1 VKPSAEADSF
11 EGTDRFRIQR
21 RLGAGSFGTVYEV
34 FDRERGAAVA
44 LKVLNQ
50 ADPAAIYRFKKEFRA
65 LADVTHPNLVELY
78 ELMSD
83 GTRWFFTMEL
93 VDGVPFLSHLRGGAS
108 PSFKGSTIVYP
119 LEARR
124 EADTAESEIPIAK
137 PSPAPAP
144 DWNRLRSL
152 LLQLA
157 EGVSALHAAGC
168 VHRDIKPR
176 NVMVTRDG
184 RVVIL
189 DFGLVA
195 ELAPPRLDRS
205 SGLHAVG
212 TPAYMS
218 PEQAR
223 GLAVGESSDW
233 YSVGVILYEALTGVL
248 PFQGETIELLTS
260 KLRDEPIPPRERVPG
275 VPEDLDLLCRQLLQR
290 EEEKR
295 PSGAEILERLR
306 GGKPASRPSIA
317 PSSTSSRP
325 APFIGRKEQL
335 AALHEAFAKTK
346 EGRVATLLVRGRS
359 GMGKSTL
366 VRHFLKE
373 LAQRDPA
380 CIILS
385 GRCYE
390 RESMPYK
397 ALDSLI
403 DALTQ
408 YLRAL
413 PPHETEALLPHDVL
427 TLARLFPVLKR
438 VEVIS
443 RARRR
448 GPEIPDSQELRRRA
462 IAALRELFTR
472 LADRVSLVLFIDD
485 LQWGD
490 ADSAALL
497 SAILRP
503 PDPPPLLLIGC
514 TRNESGGAEESA
526 SFLPARVSP
535 LEDDP
540 LSSPEELFLDQL
552 TPAEAE
558 ELARGLLG
566 GGRSASEAARA
577 IAIESRGNPLF
588 LDELVHASFDEGP
601 GRPAGTLT
609 LHELIGRRV
618 SRLPDQARR
627 LLEVVAIAGEPVERS
642 VALRAADLET
652 GEAQAVSVLQANR
665 LVRSH
670 RTKGRDAL
678 ETTHDHVR
686 ETVVRGLPADTAKTR
701 HRRLAQALEAWGQA
715 DPEALAVHFH
725 AADELETAAEYVVQ
739 AARQASEALAFDRAA
754 RLYVVALNLG
764 AGEAQM
770 RALRVGLGDA
780 LTNAGRGAEA
790 AEAYSAAARGASAAD
805 NLELR
810 RRAAEQL
817 LRSGHVD
824 RGIAAIRDVLDAVGM
839 KLPEGPRRALLSLLL
854 RRAWIRVRGI
864 GFRERDVS
872 QVSAER
878 LMRIDVCWS
887 VAAGL
892 GIVDTIRGNDF
903 QARQLLLAL
912 RAGEPYRVARA
923 LALEVAYNATGGGR
937 SRRRTE
943 KLWKATSS
951 LATRIG
957 HPHTSGLA
965 TFVAGLAAYLEGR
978 WRTAQELCDRAEGIL
993 RERCTGVAWELGNA
1007 RFYALRSLVFMGRF
1021 EELSRRLPSCLKDAQ
1036 LRGDLYE
1043 ETNLR
1048 ARVSYAVLLALDKP
1062 EKARQEIRETVA
1074 RWSHRGYYVQHYYD
1088 LIGQTEVDLYEGNA
1102 EDAWRRVV
1110 SNWRAFRR
1118 SLLRRIQFVFLE
1130 SHHLH
1135 ARAVVAAVAAGKL
1148 SGRHLKLAERDARSI
1163 ERAGMPWSDP
1173 FAQLIRASIAAFRGD
1188 TPAAVGFLASAE
1200 SGFETTDAGLSW
1212 AAARSRRGELL
1223 GGAEGEKLV
1232 LEAEAW
1238 MRSQRIANPARLRM
1252 LLAPGRWTAGPS

>member
-1 VKPSAEADSF
+1 VKPSAEADDF

-34 FDRERGAAVA
+34 FDRERGTSVA
-44 LKVLNQ
+44 LKVLKQ

-65 LADVTHPNLVELY
+65 LADVAHPNLVELY

-93 VDGVPFLSHLRGGAS
+93 IDGVPFLSHVRGRCP
-108 PSFKGSTIVYP
+108 PSVKGSTVAYP

-124 EADTAESEIPIAK
+124 EADTVEIPIAMRRPA
-137 PSPAPAP
+137 PSP
-144 DWNRLRSL
+144 DWDRLRPL

-168 VHRDIKPR
+168 VHRDIKPS

-218 PEQAR
+218 PEQAK
-223 GLAVGESSDW
+223 GCTVGEASDW

-248 PFQGETIELLTS
+248 PFEGETFELLTS
-260 KLRDEPIPPRERVPG
+260 KLRDEAIAPRERVPD

-306 GGKPASRPSIA
+306 GGGRASRSSITG
-317 PSSTSSRP
+317 SSTVSRQ
-325 APFIGRKEQL
+325 APFIGRKEHL
-335 AALHEAFAKTK
+335 AALHEAFARTK

-359 GMGKSTL
+359 GMGKTTL

-373 LAQRDPA
+373 LAERDPA
-380 CIILS
+380 CIMLS

-403 DALTQ
+403 DALSQ

-413 PPHETEALLPHDVL
+413 PAHEAEALLPHDVL

-438 VEVIS
+438 VEVIT

-462 IAALRELFTR
+462 VAALRELFTR

-514 TRNESGGAEESA
+514 TRNESGDADGSG
-526 SFLPARVSP
+526 SFLPAHAEP
-535 LEDDP
+535 LGDDP
-540 LSSPEELFLDQL
+540 LSISEELFLDQL
-552 TPAEAE
+552 TPEEAE
-558 ELARGLLG
+558 DLARGLLG
-566 GGRSASEAARA
+566 KGGSAPEAARA

-588 LDELVHASFDEGP
+588 LNELVLASLSEGP
-601 GRPAGTLT
+601 GRPAGSLT
-609 LHELIGRRV
+609 LHELIAERV
-618 SRLPDQARR
+618 SRLPDEARR

-642 VALRAADLET
+642 IALRAADLEPAET
-652 GEAQAVSVLQANR
+652 HAVSLLQSNR

-670 RTKGRDAL
+670 REKGQDAL

-686 ETVVRGLPADTAKTR
+686 ETVVRALPEETAKTH

-715 DPEALAVHFH
+715 DPEALAVHFY
-725 AADELETAAEYVVQ
+725 AAEELETAAEYVIA

-754 RLYVVALNLG
+754 RLYILAINLG
-764 AGEAQM
+764 AGEAET

-780 LTNAGRGAEA
+780 LANAGRGAES
-790 AEAYSAAARGASAAD
+790 AEAYGLAAQGASAAD

-824 RGIAAIRDVLDAVGM
+824 RGIAAIRDVLGAVGM
-839 KLPEGPRRALLSLLL
+839 KLPESPRKALLSLLL

-864 GFRERDVS
+864 RFHERDVS
-872 QVSAER
+872 QVAAER
-878 LMRIDVCWS
+878 LMKIDICWS

-892 GIVDTIRGNDF
+892 GLVDTIRGYDF

-923 LALEVAYNATGGGR
+923 LALEVAFNATGGGR
-937 SRRRTE
+937 NLRRTE
-943 KLWKATSS
+943 RLWKATSS

-957 HPHTSGLA
+957 HPHTTGLA
-965 TFVAGLAAYLEGR
+965 MFVAGLAAYLEGR
-978 WRTAQELCDRAEGIL
+978 WKTAQELCDRAEGIL
-993 RERCTGVAWELGNA
+993 RERCTGVAWELASA

-1021 EELSRRLPSCLKDAQ
+1021 EELSRRLPSCLEDAHS
-1036 LRGDLYE
+1036 RGDLYE
-1043 ETNLR
+1043 EVGLR
-1048 ARVSYAVLLALDKP
+1048 SRVSPAVLLVMDKP
-1062 EKARQEIRETVA
+1062 EKARQESRETVA
-1074 RWSHRGYYVQHYYD
+1074 RWSHRAYYLQHYYD
-1088 LIGQTEVDLYEGNA
+1088 LFGQTEVDLYEGNA
-1102 EDAWRRVV
+1102 EEAWRRIVAE
-1110 SNWRAFRR
+1110 WPAFRR
-1118 SLLRRIQFVFLE
+1118 SLLRRIQLVLLDSE
-1130 SHHLH
+1130 NLH
-1135 ARAVVAAVAAGKL
+1135 ARAVLAAVAAGKL
-1148 SGRHLKLAERDARSI
+1148 SESHLKVAERDAGRI
-1163 ERAGMPWSDP
+1163 ERARMAWSDP
-1173 FAQLIRASIAAFRGD
+1173 LAQLIRASVAAFRGD
-1188 TPAAVGFLASAE
+1188 TRTAVGFLASAE
-1200 SGFETTDAGLSW
+1200 SGFETTDAGLYC
-1212 AAARSRRGELL
+1212 AAARAQRGELM
-1223 GGAEGEKLV
+1223 GGTEGERLV
-1232 LEAEAW
+1232 AEAETW
-1238 MRSQRIANPARLRM
+1238 MRSQRVANPSRLRR
-1252 LLAPGRWTAGPS
+1252 LLAPGRWTAGSA